1 MSLMQLVWNFLKAK
15 PINTAL
21 QVLLL
26 ALGVG
31 VIVVLILLRKEI
43 HQKVESTVRGIDL
56 VVGAKGSPLQ
66 LILCNVLQA
75 DFPTGNIKLHEA
87 ERIASHPLIKKAIP
101 LALGDSYA
109 NMRIVGTTE
118 DYAKLYQADLATG
131 QWYQQNFEVV
141 VGSIAAQNLELT
153 IGSQFES
160 THGLTNDGHTHDNL
174 FAVVGILKPTYSVL
188 DNLILTNI
196 PSVWEMHDAHHH
208 KHDEGQTV
216 GNASKLVK
224 EADAADTTL
233 AITSLLIQYRSPL
246 GAVQLPRAINE
257 TSNLQSASPAFEIAR
272 LFTLLSFGEDI
283 LRSFSIV
290 IVVISGLSIFIGLYH
305 SLNERQYDLAMMR
318 VMGAS
323 RLKLLGC
330 VLLEGCAITVGA
342 LLLGAILGHCAVYL
356 ITIVLPSQQ
365 LQPSPWAFYIEEI
378 WVLLSGMVVGLISSL
393 LPAFKAYRLNIHQT
407 LSHA

>member
-1 MSLMQLVWNFLKAK
+1 MNLIQLVWSFLKAK
-15 PINTAL
+15 PVSTAL

-43 HQKVESTVRGIDL
+43 NQKVESNVRGIDL

-66 LILCNVLQA
+66 LILCNVLHA
-75 DFPTGNIKLHEA
+75 DFPTGNIRLHEA
-87 ERIASHPLIKKAIP
+87 EKIASHPLIKRTIP
-101 LALGDSYA
+101 IALGDSYA
-109 NMRIVGTTE
+109 NVRIVGTTE
-118 DYAKLYQADLATG
+118 EYAKLYQADLAKG

-141 VGSIAAQNLELT
+141 IGSIAAQNLKLT
-153 IGSQFES
+153 VGSKFES
-160 THGLTNDGHTHDNL
+160 THGLSNDGHAHENPFT
-174 FAVVGILKPTYSVL
+174 VVGVLKPTYSVL

-196 PSVWEMHDAHHH
+196 PSIWEMHEEHNHE
-208 KHDEGQTV
+208 HDEEPTV
-216 GNASKLVK
+216 VNPSKLVK
-224 EADAADTTL
+224 EADVTDTTL
-233 AITSLLIQYRSPL
+233 AITSLLIQYRSPM

-272 LFTLLSFGEDI
+272 LFALLGFGEDI

-290 IVVISGLSIFIGLYH
+290 IVVISGLSIFIGLYQ

-323 RLKLLGC
+323 KGKLLGC
-330 VLLEGCAITVGA
+330 VLLEGCAITACA
-342 LLLGAILGHCAVYL
+342 LLLGVILGHSAIY
-356 ITIVLPSQQ
+356 IISTALPSPH
-365 LQPSPWAFYIEEI
+365 LQPSPWTFYMEEI
-378 WVLLSGMVVGLISSL
+378 WVLLAGLVVGLLSSL
-393 LPAFKAYRLNIHQT
+393 LPALKAYHLNIHQT